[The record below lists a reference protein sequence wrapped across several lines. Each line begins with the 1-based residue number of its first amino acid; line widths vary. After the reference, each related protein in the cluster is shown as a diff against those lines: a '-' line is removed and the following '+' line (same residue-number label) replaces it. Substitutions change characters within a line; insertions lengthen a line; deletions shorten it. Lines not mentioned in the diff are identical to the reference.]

1 MIIALASDTN
11 SYSSAKDEA
20 STIDCSAVKVL
31 TDLGAL
37 YYRLD
42 SG

>member
-20 STIDCSAVKVL
+20 STIDCSAVKSIDGPGGIVL
-31 TDLGAL
+31 
-37 YYRLD
+37 
-42 SG
+42 